1 MKESYKIAF
10 IYVNGHPN
18 TVLLA
23 DFLGVNIRYKLTNF
37 YSGSFRN
44 VIKGLRDIWNLP
56 RDSDIYLVEG
66 NFITVLI
73 AKKLNLIKKDAL
85 IIKYLGEPIF
95 YRLLNG
101 EISGFKKFFLTYF
114 LRQLDGFI
122 CHGDWQAK
130 LLSKYLPNAEKMV
143 VYTPILP
150 RTYKKLKNAKLPKL
164 NSHNLLTIGN
174 DRVKYKGLDIS
185 IEAFKMIKKKYK
197 DAELIVIGK
206 HDKKFIERYKEVDG
220 LRFMGFVP
228 SILPFIGNSSLYIH
242 PSRGEAFGLSI
253 TEAMLGGLPAIVSKD
268 TGAKTIVKDLGKRF
282 IVKTGNSYDLY
293 KQIDWYFQQNYKK
306 KIALS
311 KKSRRIA
318 QRINPGI
325 ILPKFKIDFYKFI
338 KSLK

>member
-1 MKESYKIAF
+1 M
-10 IYVNGHPN
+10 
-18 TVLLA
+18 
-23 DFLGVNIRYKLTNF
+23 
-37 YSGSFRN
+37 
-44 VIKGLRDIWNLP
+44 
-56 RDSDIYLVEG
+56 
-66 NFITVLI
+66 
-73 AKKLNLIKKDAL
+73 NLIKKDAL

-101 EISGFKKFFLTYF
+101 EINGFKKLFLTYF

-122 CHGDWQAK
+122 CHGDWQAE
-130 LLSKYLPNAEKMV
+130 LLSKYLPNANKVV
-143 VYTPILP
+143 VYAPILP
-150 RTYKKLKNAKLPKL
+150 KTYKELKNAKLPKL

-185 IEAFKMIKKKYK
+185 IEAFKMIKKRYE

-228 SILPFIGNSSLYIH
+228 SILPFVGNSSLYIH

-253 TEAMLGGLPAIVSKD
+253 TEAMLGGLPAIVSED

-282 IVKTGNSYDLY
+282 IVKTGSSYELC
-293 KQIDWYFQQNYKK
+293 KQIDWYFQQSYKK
-306 KIALS
+306 KVALS

-318 QRINPGI
+318 QRINPDI
-325 ILPKFKIDFYKFI
+325 ILPKFKTDFYKFI

>member
-18 TVLLA
+18 TVLLV
-23 DFLGVNIRYKLTNF
+23 DFLGVNDRYKLTNF

-44 VIKGLRDIWNLP
+44 VIKGVRDIWNLP

-101 EISGFKKFFLTYF
+101 EINGFKKLFLTYF

-122 CHGDWQAK
+122 CHGDWQAE
-130 LLSKYLPNAEKMV
+130 LLSKYLPNANKVV
-143 VYTPILP
+143 VYAPILP
-150 RTYKKLKNAKLPKL
+150 KTYKELKNAKLPKL

-228 SILPFIGNSSLYIH
+228 SILPFIENSSLYIH

-253 TEAMLGGLPAIVSKD
+253 TEAMLGGLPAIVSED

-282 IVKTGNSYDLY
+282 IVKTGSSYELY
-293 KQIDWYFQQNYKK
+293 KQIDWYFQQSYKK
-306 KIALS
+306 KVALS

-318 QRINPGI
+318 QSINPDT
-325 ILPKFKIDFYKFI
+325 ILPKFKTDFYKFI

>member
-1 MKESYKIAF
+1 MKELKIAF

-18 TVLLA
+18 TMLLV
-23 DFLGVNIRYKLTNF
+23 DYLGIKDKVKVTNF
-37 YSGSFRN
+37 FSGSVKN
-44 VIKGLRDIWNLP
+44 TIKNFFSIFSLP
-56 RDSDIYLVEG
+56 KGYDVYLIEG
-66 NFITVLI
+66 NFILPLI
-73 AKKLNLIKKDAL
+73 ARKLRIINKNTK

-122 CHGDWQAK
+122 CHGDWQAE

-150 RTYKKLKNAKLPKL
+150 RTYKELKKAKLPKL
-164 NSHNLLTIGN
+164 NSHNILTIGN
-174 DRVKYKGLDIS
+174 DRVRYKGLDIS

-206 HDKKFIERYKEVDG
+206 HDKKFIEMHKDIDG
-220 LRFMGFVP
+220 LKFMGFVP
-228 SILPFIGNSSLYIH
+228 SILPLIENSSLYIH

-253 TEAMLGGLPAIVSKD
+253 TEAMLGGLPAIVSED
-268 TGAKTIVKDLGKRF
+268 TGAKTIFKDLGKRF

-318 QRINPGI
+318 QKINPDI

>member
-23 DFLGVNIRYKLTNF
+23 DFLGVNDRYKLTNF

-44 VIKGLRDIWNLP
+44 VIKGIRDIWNLP

-101 EISGFKKFFLTYF
+101 EINGFKKLFLTYF

-122 CHGDWQAK
+122 CHGDWQAE
-130 LLSKYLPNAEKMV
+130 LLSKYLPNANKVV
-143 VYTPILP
+143 VYAPILP
-150 RTYKKLKNAKLPKL
+150 KTYKELKNAKLPKL

-174 DRVKYKGLDIS
+174 DRVRYKGLDIS

-206 HDKKFIERYKEVDG
+206 HDKKFIERHKDIDG
-220 LRFMGFVP
+220 LKFMGFVP
-228 SILPFIGNSSLYIH
+228 SILPFIGNSSLYVH

-253 TEAMLGGLPAIVSKD
+253 TEAMLGGLPAIVSED

>member
-1 MKESYKIAF
+1 MKFLDFVIESGYLDPKLTYGPCLTTIIFLYKI
-10 IYVNGHPN
+10 
-18 TVLLA
+18 LSSL
-23 DFLGVNIRYKLTNF
+23 
-37 YSGSFRN
+37 
-44 VIKGLRDIWNLP
+44 
-56 RDSDIYLVEG
+56 G
-66 NFITVLI
+66 NF
-73 AKKLNLIKKDAL
+73 

-122 CHGDWQAK
+122 CYGDWQAE

-150 RTYKKLKNAKLPKL
+150 RTYKELKNTKLPKL
-164 NSHNLLTIGN
+164 NSHNILTIGN
-174 DRVKYKGLDIS
+174 DRVRYKGLDIS

-206 HDKKFIERYKEVDG
+206 HDKKFIERHKDIDG
-220 LRFMGFVP
+220 LKFMGFVP
-228 SILPFIGNSSLYIH
+228 SILPFIGNSSLYVH

-253 TEAMLGGLPAIVSKD
+253 TEAMLGGLPAIVSED